1 MSAGKTIGYIFAGIL
16 IFFGVLFIWGSGGTG
31 GGGIAWV
38 FIGIIGVGIGLLII
52 WFASRSSATSSD
64 GPQQNVTLK
73 VDLPADVSMDKFKC
87 TNCGNPITKDDI
99 TMIAGAPTVNCPYCG
114 QIYQL
119 TEEPKW

>member
-1 MSAGKTIGYIFAGIL
+1 MSAGKIIGFIFAGIL
-16 IFFGVLFIWGSGGTG
+16 IFFGVLFIWGSGGSE

-38 FIGIIGVGIGLLII
+38 LSGVIGVSLGSGIIWLV
-52 WFASRSSATSSD
+52 SHSQPSSAGQAS
-64 GPQQNVTLK
+64 QNITLNI
-73 VDLPADVSMDKFKC
+73 DLPADVKMKQFKC
-87 TNCGNPITKDDI
+87 SNCGNPISKNDI